1 MAGFNSKEKAQFA
14 PGGSLS
20 TPKERKQVPSD
31 HFLLPSQR
39 KYPYK
44 DSSGKISCNMLRAA
58 ISRAGQNNE
67 GAVEAR
73 ARALLKSNCGV
84 E

>member
-1 MAGFNSKEKAQFA
+1 MAGFNPNEKKQFA

-20 TPKERKQVPSD
+20 TPKERTQVPSD
-31 HFLLPSQR
+31 HFLLPAMR

-44 DSSGKISCNMLRAA
+44 DSSGKVSCNMLRAA

-67 GAVEAR
+67 SAVEAK
-73 ARALLKSNCGV
+73 ARALLKSNCGA
-84 E
+84 